1 MASKKSYHVQDDAL
15 FKAYDRTLMWRLMKF
30 LRPHIGWTL
39 LALLIVIS
47 GVVFELVPSFL
58 VSLAIDV
65 TNIEQPEG
73 KEHEL
78 HKAPTVF
85 WRQVNERIQKIDSE
99 AKSLEDKIA
108 GRRKLVT
115 IFGIIYIVF
124 IFLKWGLQ
132 YSQEFVLSIIGQKV
146 IYGIRMKLYDH
157 MQSLSLKFFDRNPV
171 GRLVTRVTNDIN
183 AVSSLFSDALITIV
197 GNVALIIGIAVWMF
211 IIDYRLA
218 LVALSIMPL
227 LFIGMVFLRHFVRR
241 AYRVVREKL
250 AAINAFLAE
259 TFLGMKTV
267 QLFCQEERKLKEFDH
282 ANKEYLD
289 TVFHTNNL
297 TSVMRPVA
305 TVISSIGIALILW
318 YGGKKVLGR
327 DPLITLGTLVLFIQW
342 SQKFYHPVI
351 DITQKYSVIQAA
363 MASSERIFKIL
374 DTKPLIENH
383 PNAIIP
389 SGVRGHIEFRNVW
402 FRYNEDSDWVLKDV
416 SFIMKPG
423 ESVAIV
429 GETGAGKS
437 SIISLILR
445 FYEIQKGQILID
457 GMDIKEIDVTS
468 LRRHF
473 ALVLQEVFV
482 FAGEIAYNIRL
493 GKDIPMEDVERCAR
507 YVNAHTFIEKMD
519 GGYHADVKER
529 GSALSVGQRQ
539 LLSFARA
546 LAANPSV
553 LMLDEATSSVDM
565 ETELLIRDALEK
577 LIKGRTSVIV
587 AHRLSTI
594 KHVNK
599 IIVIHKGEIK
609 EQGTQQELLRK
620 RGLFYRFY
628 QLQSA
633 EESVLEG

>member
-15 FKAYDRTLMWRLMKF
+15 FKAYDSTLMLRLMKF
-30 LRPHIGWTL
+30 LRPHAGWAV
-39 LALLIVIS
+39 LALLIVII
-47 GVVFELVPSFL
+47 GVVVELAPSLIISYTSDIVTLDVNRGAGQELQPVKKTFSRF
-58 VSLAIDV
+58 VSDK
-65 TNIEQPEG
+65 IE
-73 KEHEL
+73 
-78 HKAPTVF
+78 
-85 WRQVNERIQKIDSE
+85 KIDNE
-99 AKSLEDKIA
+99 AKTPYDRVA
-108 GRRKLVT
+108 GRRRLVT
-115 IFGIIYIVF
+115 VMGAIYLICVF
-124 IFLKWGLQ
+124 LRWCFQ
-132 YSQEFVLSIIGQKV
+132 YGEGYVLSLLGQKV
-146 IYGIRMKLYDH
+146 IYDMRMKLYNH

-183 AVSSLFSDALITIV
+183 AVSSLFSEALITII
-197 GNVALIIGIAVWMF
+197 GNVVLVIGIGILMF
-211 IIDYRLA
+211 VVDYRLA
-218 LVALSIMPL
+218 LVALSVIPL
-227 LFIGMVFLRHFVRR
+227 LFVGMVFLRLYVRR

-267 QLFCQEERKLKEFDH
+267 QLFCQEDRKIKEFDQ

-289 TVFHTNNL
+289 IIFHTNNL

-318 YGGKKVLGR
+318 YGGKLVLGR
-327 DPLITLGTLVLFIQW
+327 DPSVTFGTLVLFIW
-342 SQKFYHPVI
+342 LSQKFYHPVI
-351 DITQKYSVIQAA
+351 DITQRYSIIQAA
-363 MASSERIFKIL
+363 MASSERILKIL
-374 DTKPLIENH
+374 DQQPLIRNH
-383 PNAIIP
+383 PNAIVP
-389 SGVRGHIEFRNVW
+389 PGVRGHIEFRNVW

-457 GMDIKEIDVTS
+457 GIDIHEIDITA

-473 ALVLQEVFV
+473 ALVLQEVFI
-482 FAGEIAYNIRL
+482 FAGEVAYNIRL

-507 YVNAHTFIEKMD
+507 YVNAHTFIEKME

-577 LIKGRTSVIV
+577 LIKGRTSIIV

-594 KHVNK
+594 KNVNK

-628 QLQSA
+628 QLQAA
-633 EESVLEG
+633 EESVL

>member
-1 MASKKSYHVQDDAL
+1 
-15 FKAYDRTLMWRLMKF
+15 MKQ
-30 LRPHIGWTL
+30 RR
-39 LALLIVIS
+39 
-47 GVVFELVPSFL
+47 
-58 VSLAIDV
+58 
-65 TNIEQPEG
+65 
-73 KEHEL
+73 
-78 HKAPTVF
+78 
-85 WRQVNERIQKIDSE
+85 RQNEW
-99 AKSLEDKIA
+99 LEERD
-108 GRRKLVT
+108 LVT
-115 IFGIIYIVF
+115 AFGIIYLVCVF
-124 IFLKWGLQ
+124 LRWGFQ
-132 YSQEFVLSIIGQKV
+132 YAEGFVLSLLGQKV

-157 MQSLSLKFFDRNPV
+157 MQSLSLKFFDKNPV

-197 GNVALIIGIAVWMF
+197 GNVVLIVGIAVMMF
-211 IIDYRLA
+211 LVDYRLA

-227 LFIGMVFLRHFVRR
+227 LFVGMVFLRHFVRR

-259 TFLGMKTV
+259 TFLGMRTV
-267 QLFCQEERKLKEFDH
+267 QLFCQEERKIKEFDH
-282 ANKEYLD
+282 SNKEYLD
-289 TVFHTNNL
+289 TVFRTNDL
-297 TSVMRPVA
+297 VSIMRPVA

-318 YGGKKVLGR
+318 YGGRTVLGR
-327 DPLITLGTLVLFIQW
+327 DPSVTLGTLVLFIW
-342 SQKFYHPVI
+342 LSQKFYHPLI
-351 DITQKYSVIQAA
+351 DITQRYSVIQAA

-383 PNAIIP
+383 ENAIVPVGI
-389 SGVRGHIEFRNVW
+389 RGHIEFRNVW
-402 FRYNEDSDWVLKDV
+402 FKYNEDGDWVLKDV

-445 FYEIQKGQILID
+445 FYEIQKGRILID
-457 GMDIKEIDVTS
+457 GMDIQQIDVTS
-468 LRRHF
+468 LRQHF

-565 ETELLIRDALEK
+565 ETELLIRDAMEK

-628 QLQSA
+628 QLQAA
-633 EESVLEG
+633 EESTVEVSPSDN

>member
-15 FKAYDRTLMWRLMKF
+15 FKAYDSTLMWRLMKF
-30 LRPHIGWTL
+30 LRPHKAL
-39 LALLIVIS
+39 VALAILIVIC
-47 GVVFELVPSFL
+47 GVCVELISPNLIGSATDIVN
-58 VSLAIDV
+58 VKQV
-65 TNIEQPEG
+65 KEG
-73 KEHEL
+73 KQNISEKTKTILPFIENRL
-78 HKAPTVF
+78 K
-85 WRQVNERIQKIDSE
+85 EIDSKATTLSE
-99 AKSLEDKIA
+99 KIA
-108 GRRKLVT
+108 GRKSLIT
-115 IFGIIYIVF
+115 IFGL
-124 IFLKWGLQ
+124 IFFSSVVLRWALQ
-132 YSQEFVLSIIGQKV
+132 YAEGFVLSLLGQKV
-146 IYGIRMKLYDH
+146 ILAIRMELYAH
-157 MQSLSLKFFDRNPV
+157 MQSLSLRFFDKNPV

-183 AVSSLFSDALITIV
+183 AVSALFSEALISII
-197 GNVALIIGIAVWMF
+197 GNIFLIIGITAWMVL
-211 IIDYRLA
+211 IDKRLA
-218 LVALSIMPL
+218 LISMAIMPL
-227 LFIGMVFLRHFVRR
+227 LFVGMVFLRYFVRR
-241 AYRVVREKL
+241 AYRNVREKL

-267 QLFCQEERKLKEFDH
+267 QLFCQEERKVKEFDH

-297 TSVMRPVA
+297 TSIMRPVA

-318 YGGKKVLGR
+318 YGGRLVLGH
-327 DPLITLGTLVLFIQW
+327 DPSVTLGTLVLFILL
-342 SQKFYHPVI
+342 SQKFHHPI
-351 DITQKYSVIQAA
+351 IEITQRYSTIQAA

-374 DTKPLIENH
+374 DTQPLIENH
-383 PNAIIP
+383 KNAIIP
-389 SGVRGHIEFRNVW
+389 AGIRGHIEFRNVW
-402 FRYNEDSDWVLKDV
+402 FKYNEDGDWVLKDV

-445 FYEIQKGQILID
+445 FYEIQKGRILID
-457 GMDIKEIDVTS
+457 GMDIREIDITA

-546 LAANPSV
+546 LVANPSV

-565 ETELLIRDALEK
+565 ETELLIRDALQK
-577 LIKGRTSVIV
+577 LITNRTSIIV

-599 IIVIHKGEIK
+599 VIVIHKGEIK

-628 QLQSA
+628 QLQAA
-633 EESVLEG
+633 EESTLKG